1 MTKLPKKAFAALR
14 NDNPDA
20 LLELIG
26 QSDPESLLIGHNPLL
41 AACAT
46 AGAERCALAVLAAYP
61 NQAKALAQAP
71 DSLGRQPL
79 WVCAQRG
86 LQTLSAALLE
96 AAPECAGAACA
107 DGAYPLE
114 AALKHAR
121 WAIAGLILDKAE
133 PGHAALASDSFGR
146 NALHMAA
153 EPSMEAF
160 GDDKSL
166 WTPPPEDLL
175 LRLIASGADP
185 CAKNNNGYTPLD
197 CAAVS
202 GTEPCAIMLL
212 EALKSSPQGQE
223 TLPYLL
229 SRQPAAHKQ
238 LGLLHHCAK
247 KGYERLASEL
257 LASGADP
264 LEPTDR
270 QSLAA
275 SIALSNGH
283 CGLARV
289 LLEAGKKAEIERAGE
304 KPSIL
309 KPVAFGA
316 LFSPDFAAACKTLR
330 DAGYSVYGRE
340 ANGGTGSCE
349 LAWETLGFADAK
361 AFWLAAP
368 DSAKEPGNDTLFGA
382 LERAARSQIDPE
394 AKILWLI
401 SQGQKPA
408 ALKGIGLDKAL
419 DQGLLH
425 RSRRWPRP
433 NAQLSSYWVESPAGP
448 AQGPDNSQAP
458 GQFDDLDPPASRQ
471 KLIRPSLPAYCAAT
485 GRHALLPFL
494 LRELTEKQGIY
505 GAEDWAAALAAALK
519 AKAPS
524 KVLAELIAACKAL
537 GADPGAEPLCS
548 LANEHLGPLSL
559 KKLGFARRG
568 ADQDIETLAAKA
580 PAEAFGL
587 EIDRYRSSRNPSFVP
602 VWDSASKNLGPA
614 ALKAA
619 VPDDAKWPAAGLLR
633 FALACSSQPKPSAQ
647 DLQRVL
653 DRARQSAACG
663 AKNSWQG
670 QAEPGL
676 LWPEAVRSECA
687 LFLAQRPE
695 CAPPSPAGSVRRK
708 ETSGYDQFLANALR
722 TPECKLWLADNLPA
736 LAAPEDP
743 GLFAEVLAQHLAQAC
758 AFGARSQENKEALRT
773 LCAAAV
779 DVPSWKSALAAHSD
793 KLLACCADQPV
804 FDLIYSQMPPAPATK
819 NKALL
824 ELAKTC
830 CGKIN
835 PSLAE
840 KIAACLDPEHKA
852 DAAVAFCSTS
862 LGQEGSDSSAVTV
875 RRALRAAAQCPP
887 EQLERRAG
895 RFAEDPVAQAMLT
908 GNAAAGLALVDWSRG
923 KLPKAGAVWQSCA
936 GALWLAGKAPF
947 LRDMLQDR
955 RFSQDPDEFLGVSCG
970 AAADGADPSE
980 GSALRAGKLEDF
992 RAQFD
997 RLGEAGLAFG
1007 GHAQADSWAASAL
1020 CAAHLP
1026 GPLAWALQRGLR
1038 PGLIDASQTE
1048 HISAALDWR
1057 TQEALE
1063 SYSSL
1068 PPIALLFLAPAY
1080 ARAPFDILGKAAAEW
1095 KFAGLPMECIP
1106 KEPGAPAKHVE
1117 ELMDPSVKSAYDAA
1131 VLRRQIGEQTSKPKA
1146 RAL

>member
-26 QSDPESLLIGHNPLL
+26 QNDPESLLIGQNPLI

-46 AGAERCALAVLAAYP
+46 AGAERCALSVLAAYP
-61 NQAKALAQAP
+61 AQAKALASAP
-71 DSLGRQPL
+71 DSLGRPPL

-86 LQTLSAALLE
+86 LLALSRALLE
-96 AAPECAGAACA
+96 AAPACA
-107 DGAYPLE
+107 AGPGADGSYPLE

-121 WAIAGLILDKAE
+121 WPIAGLILDKAD

-153 EPSMEAF
+153 EPSMEVF

-166 WTPPPEDLL
+166 WTPAPEELIG
-175 LRLIASGADP
+175 RLIASGADP

-202 GTEPCAIMLL
+202 GTEQCALMLL
-212 EALKSSPQGQE
+212 EALKTSPEGKE

-229 SRQPAAHKQ
+229 SRHPAAHKQ

-247 KGYERLASEL
+247 KGYARLAGEL
-257 LASGADP
+257 LACGADP
-264 LEPTDR
+264 LEPSDR

-283 CGLARV
+283 FDLARV

-316 LFSPDFAAACKTLR
+316 LFSPDFSSACQTLR

-349 LAWETLGFADAK
+349 LAWETLSFAEAK
-361 AFWLAAP
+361 GFWLAAP
-368 DSAKEPGNDTLFGA
+368 RSAKEPGNDTLFGA
-382 LERAARSQIDPE
+382 LERAARSAIDPE
-394 AKILWLI
+394 AKISWLI
-401 SQGQKPA
+401 SQGQTPA
-408 ALKGIGLDKAL
+408 TLKGIGLGKAL
-419 DQGLLH
+419 DQGLIH
-425 RSRRWPRP
+425 RNRRWPRP

-448 AQGPDNSQAP
+448 GQSADSSPEL
-458 GQFDDLDPPASRQ
+458 GQFDDLDPPSSRQ

-485 GRHALLPFL
+485 GRYALLPFL

-519 AKAPS
+519 TKAPS
-524 KVLAELIAACKAL
+524 KVLSELIAACKAL

-559 KKLGFARRG
+559 KKLGFVGRG
-568 ADQDIETLAAKA
+568 ADQDIETLAAKS
-580 PAEAFGL
+580 PAEAFAL

-619 VPDDAKWPAAGLLR
+619 VPDDAKWPASGLLR
-633 FALACSSQPKPSAQ
+633 FALACSAQPKPSAQ
-647 DLQRVL
+647 DLQRIL
-653 DRARQSAACG
+653 DRARQSASCG
-663 AKNSWQG
+663 AKNAWQG
-670 QAEPGL
+670 QTEPGL

-687 LFLAQRPE
+687 QFLAQNPE
-695 CAPPSPAGSVRRK
+695 SAPASAHGSIRRK

-722 TPECKLWLADNLPA
+722 TPECKLWLAENLQA

-743 GLFAEVLAQHLAQAC
+743 ALFADVLAQHLAQAC
-758 AFGARSQENKEALRT
+758 AFGARSQENKEALRSF
-773 LCAAAV
+773 CAAAV
-779 DVPSWKSALAAHSD
+779 DVPAWKSALASHSD
-793 KLLACCADQPV
+793 RLLASCADQPV
-804 FDLIYSQMPPAPATK
+804 FDLIFSQMPPAPALK

-908 GNAAAGLALVDWSRG
+908 GNAAAGLALVDWSRER
-923 KLPKAGAVWQSCA
+923 LPKAGAVWQSCA
-936 GALWLAGKAPF
+936 ASLWLAGKAPL
-947 LRDMLQDR
+947 LRDILQDR
-955 RFSQDPDEFLGVSCG
+955 GFCQDPEAFLGVRSA
-970 AAADGADPSE
+970 AAADGELSE
-980 GSALRAGKLEDF
+980 GAALRASKLGDF
-992 RAQFD
+992 MAQFA
-997 RLGEAGLAFG
+997 RLGQAGLAFG
-1007 GHAQADSWAASAL
+1007 AHPLADSWAASAL

-1026 GPLAWALQRGLR
+1026 GPLAWALMRGLR
-1038 PGLIDASQTE
+1038 PGLIDTSQTE

-1063 SYSSL
+1063 SYSAL
-1068 PPIALLFLAPAY
+1068 PAIALLFLSPPY

-1095 KFAGLPMECIP
+1095 KFAGLPMECFP
-1106 KEPGAPAKHVE
+1106 KEPGASAKHVE

-1131 VLRRQIGEQTSKPKA
+1131 VLRKQIGEQTPKPKA